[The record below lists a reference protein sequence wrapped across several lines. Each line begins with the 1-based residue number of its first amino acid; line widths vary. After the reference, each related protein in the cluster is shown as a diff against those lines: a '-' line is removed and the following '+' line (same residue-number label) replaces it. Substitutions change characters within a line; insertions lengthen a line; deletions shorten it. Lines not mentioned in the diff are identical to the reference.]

1 MGPFPTTDDRRSF
14 GGRQVRGS
22 ESLAA
27 WRDLNKFY
35 QNPVR
40 SFGMDKG
47 DAGAIRRGVHGSQF
61 TVHRLA
67 GTRHFNQFDQ
77 DSVRTLRMEE
87 CNLRPLPP
95 VTGSTI
101 EEGDPC

>member
-1 MGPFPTTDDRRSF
+1 MTDDRRSF